1 MGIMFL
7 RAYLRCQKNRLFF
20 LPRSRNARGTSE
32 PTPTPFSEV
41 DGHASCPNFSR
52 LEIFDPDSAF
62 AAPNSEFLVVRS
74 RGRISI
80 SEKSMSSPPVRM
92 LTRLRRKGSGR
103 GGLARLSARKT
114 ASYPDRWRC
123 AVNSPVRSADEP

>member
-52 LEIFDPDSAF
+52 LEIFDPDSPF
-62 AAPNSEFLVVRS
+62 AAPNSEFLIVRS
-74 RGRISI
+74 RGKISI
-80 SEKSMSSPPVRM
+80 SEKSAPSSPVLM
-92 LTRLRRKGSGR
+92 LTRLRRKGSESA
-103 GGLARLSARKT
+103 GLARLSARKT
-114 ASYPDRWRC
+114 ASYPDRCRC
-123 AVNSPVRSADEP
+123 VAKSLVRSAEEP